1 MILNGRSP
9 VEKISPE
16 GGKQILYRG
25 ARHNL
30 RFPGPER
37 ADNPRIRSK
46 QRSIFVLD

>member
-16 GGKQILYRG
+16 VASKFYIEEP
-25 ARHNL
+25 RHDL
-30 RFPGPER
+30 RFPGPES
-37 ADNPRIRSK
+37 ADTSRICSK